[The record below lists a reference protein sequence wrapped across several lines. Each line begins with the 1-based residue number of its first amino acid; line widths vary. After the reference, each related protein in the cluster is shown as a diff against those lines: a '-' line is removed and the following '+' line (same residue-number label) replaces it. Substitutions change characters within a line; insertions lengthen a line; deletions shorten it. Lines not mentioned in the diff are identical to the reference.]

1 MSNYRVKLLLVFEDN
16 KEQTRNF
23 YVNAPTVADA
33 TDEAE
38 RQARE
43 DPKVKSVYVDEV
55 D

>member
-1 MSNYRVKLLLVFEDN
+1 MPNYRVKLLLVTESS
-16 KEQTRNF
+16 KELKRSF

-33 TDEAE
+33 IEEAE

-43 DPKVKSVYVDEV
+43 DPKVTSVYVAEV